1 MIWLQLAIARFV
13 PSVGVDAAAVCAGF
27 SYLDAVNALWG
38 GRDVYLELC
47 CVVLLS
53 DGVDMIGLLNVADC

>member
-1 MIWLQLAIARFV
+1 MA
-13 PSVGVDAAAVCAGF
+13 SVGVDAAAVCAGF